1 MSTILLLRNSAVSLA
16 DDEKLEVVTNN
27 PFVAL
32 WRSNFVLRDPII
44 AELQRK
50 IEDRLVPIS
59 ISGELVKP
67 VDAIKNAEN
76 AIKNA
81 ELETTSALRK
91 YIAALDPTTFELL
104 VSVVFLKLG
113 YKNVVVT
120 KAKRRRRNRRQGN
133 TGCRGRW

>member
-1 MSTILLLRNSAVSLA
+1 MSFVSCAPSMSTILLLRNSAVSLA

-81 ELETTSALRK
+81 KLETTSALRK

-104 VSVVFLKLG
+104 
-113 YKNVVVT
+113 
-120 KAKRRRRNRRQGN
+120 
-133 TGCRGRW
+133 